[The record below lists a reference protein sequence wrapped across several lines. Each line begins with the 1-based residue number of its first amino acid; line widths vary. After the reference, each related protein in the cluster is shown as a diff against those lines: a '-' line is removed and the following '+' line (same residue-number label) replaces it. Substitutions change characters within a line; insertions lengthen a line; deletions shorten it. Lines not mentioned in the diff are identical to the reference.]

1 MFTKVLTFYIDVEGG
16 EDEGPE
22 EHKNSIGDGWNPNW
36 FHAQGGTHEE
46 TPLPGNLVVD
56 GTARGGAEAGVF
68 SSMRQWEVVASEK
81 GELIDSKSEDP
92 SNVDRKSV
100 V

>member
-1 MFTKVLTFYIDVEGG
+1 MLDKGEEEEKAWDDIFFGIKQINVHAKEDVHKGIDFYIDVGGG

-68 SSMRQWEVVASEK
+68 SSMR
-81 GELIDSKSEDP
+81 
-92 SNVDRKSV
+92 
-100 V
+100 